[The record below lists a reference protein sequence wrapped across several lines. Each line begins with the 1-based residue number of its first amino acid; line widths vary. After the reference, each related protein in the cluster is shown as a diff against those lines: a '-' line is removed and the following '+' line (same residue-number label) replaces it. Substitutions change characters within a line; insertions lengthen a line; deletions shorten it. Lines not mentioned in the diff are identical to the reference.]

1 MSNAHHIGTS
11 DDSVNS
17 HLIDSVPSA
26 DEAEMVTI
34 DVPLSE
40 SEYARLKVLAD
51 YRGCTVEALAE
62 ALVKQQLAAMR

>member
-1 MSNAHHIGTS
+1 MTADNHIGTS

-17 HLIDSVPSA
+17 HLTDDVPLA

-62 ALVKQQLAAMR
+62 ALVKQQLAAML

>member
-1 MSNAHHIGTS
+1 MSSYDNIGPS

-51 YRGCTVEALAE
+51 YRGCTVEAL
-62 ALVKQQLAAMR
+62 VKQQLAAMP

>member
-1 MSNAHHIGTS
+1 MTADNHIGTS

-17 HLIDSVPSA
+17 HLTDDVPLA

-51 YRGCTVEALAE
+51 YRGCTVEAL
-62 ALVKQQLAAMR
+62 VKQQLAAML